1 VLINL
6 NSYIRGNRIGRR
18 AKIGHHLINSYS
30 ESVIVVDKN
39 R

>member
-6 NSYIRGNRIGRR
+6 NSRIRGNRIGRR
-18 AKIGHHLINSYS
+18 AKIGHYLINSYS
-30 ESVIVVDKN
+30 ESIIVADKN